1 MLFEELISIA
11 KVSPLLMFTSAIMGY
26 MLTYEKTFLFLLL
39 GFSGNSLINYTIKHA
54 IMKPLMGNKKYPI
67 IGQGPRPKGAK
78 ACGLFESSK
87 ITDIKSFGMP
97 SGHAQMAGF
106 LTAYSMSKLGED
118 EVSVPFYTTVGVI
131 LGSSLI
137 FIMYSRVYSKCH
149 TIQQTLAGC
158 IIGLILGNL
167 FFNYKNRIEKYIP
180 NKLYTKNI

>member
-11 KVSPLLMFTSAIMGY
+11 KVSPLLMFATTIMGY

-39 GFSGNSLINYTIKHA
+39 GFSGNTLINYTIKHA

-106 LTAYSMSKLGED
+106 FTAYSMSKLGED
-118 EVSVPFYTTVGVI
+118 EVSIPFYTTVGVI

-149 TIQQTLAGC
+149 TIQQTLAGA
-158 IIGLILGNL
+158 IIGLVLGNL